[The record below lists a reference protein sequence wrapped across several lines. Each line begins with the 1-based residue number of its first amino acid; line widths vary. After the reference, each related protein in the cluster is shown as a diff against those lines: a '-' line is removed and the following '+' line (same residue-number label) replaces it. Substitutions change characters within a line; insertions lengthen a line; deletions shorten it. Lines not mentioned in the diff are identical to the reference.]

1 MAPRTPTR
9 RRITVRPALAA
20 LLALVLGAGP
30 LGTPPVGAAPGQ
42 EPTTTTVA
50 PDGTTSTTLPGAA
63 APPAGADVIGPVPA
77 GTITAR
83 EYIVVDADTGEIIA
97 AQDEHVAVL
106 AASTVKTMTALLAI
120 DELGPDAT
128 VTVPAEATGVACN
141 CLEGFEAGQTW
152 RVRDLLGGLLIGS
165 NNDVAYALAIGISG
179 SVEGFAVEATAL
191 GARLGTTDSS
201 FTDPAGLDG
210 AEGYR
215 GGTLVSA
222 HDLAILARNLLAV
235 PDLAEIVGNRT
246 AVLTRPDGTT
256 MTVESSNQL
265 VGGGYEGA
273 IGVKTGFTNA
283 ARASLVAAAT
293 RGGRTIVT
301 VVLGA
306 EETFDLTS
314 RLLDLGFATPPGSGV
329 GEYLPSVRMGP
340 AAAPFDG
347 SSLVL
352 AAATSA
358 EQTSSDGGGGGG
370 GGGGVPVR
378 MIVIVVLVLLL
389 VLVVV
394 RRRAVVR
401 RRRARARQ
409 RQFHDARR
417 RYLRTAEPDPEGP
430 TVRPKALRQDR

>member
-1 MAPRTPTR
+1 MAPRRPTR
-9 RRITVRPALAA
+9 RRIPVRPVLVA
-20 LLALVLGAGP
+20 LLVLVLGPGP
-30 LGTPPVGAAPGQ
+30 IGTGAAGAAPAQ
-42 EPTTTTVA
+42 EPTTTTLA
-50 PDGTTSTTLPGAA
+50 TDTTLPGTTTPGTGT
-63 APPAGADVIGPVPA
+63 PPGAEVVGPVPQ
-77 GTITAR
+77 GPITAQ
-83 EYIVVDADTGEIIA
+83 EYIVVDADTGEILA
-97 AQDEHVAVL
+97 GQDEHVAVL
-106 AASTVKTMTALLAI
+106 AASTVKTMTALLAM
-120 DELGPDAT
+120 DLLGPDAM
-128 VTVPAEATGVACN
+128 VTVPTEATAVACN
-141 CLEGFEAGQTW
+141 CLDGFQAGQTW

-165 NNDVAYALAIGISG
+165 NNDVAYALAIGMAG
-179 SVEGFAVEATAL
+179 SVDGFAARAAQL

-235 PDLAEIVGNRT
+235 PELADLVDSRT
-246 AVLTRPDGTT
+246 AVITRPDGTQ
-256 MTVESSNQL
+256 MTIESSNQL
-265 VGGGYEGA
+265 VGSYDGA
-273 IGVKTGFTNA
+273 IGVKTGFTSA
-283 ARASLVAAAT
+283 ARASLVGAAT
-293 RGGRTIVT
+293 RDGRTIVT

-306 EETFDLTS
+306 EETFDLTG
-314 RLLDLGFATPPGSGV
+314 RLLDLGFATPPGSGI
-329 GEYLPSVRMGP
+329 GEYLPTVRMGP

-347 SSLVL
+347 AALVL
-352 AAATSA
+352 AAATSS
-358 EQTSSDGGGGGG
+358 EQTSSDGEGGGGGG
-370 GGGGVPVR
+370 GGLPVR

-389 VLVVV
+389 VLVVI